1 MAHGTSPAAAKL
13 PTTLCEVYAT
23 AIRTYAKDDAFAYKH
38 AGQWIKVSH
47 AAFAERVRKIRSGF
61 LALGVQ
67 RGDRVGLLSE
77 NRLEWTITDVAL
89 LSCGAVDV
97 PIYATSTSAQIA
109 YIINDSG
116 ATMLVLSNQKQFDK
130 VAAAIGE
137 MPELKF
143 IITFDPVTVAAPL
156 PPRVKVLTFEE
167 LEQLGDRS
175 TAGDFLDEMAR
186 AAAPDDLATLI
197 YTSGTTGD
205 PKGVM
210 LTHDNLTFNLVAN
223 VERLTDVGP
232 DDVAL
237 SYLPLSH
244 VYERTV
250 MNVFIYCGVSVYFA
264 ESIDAVAQNLIE
276 VQPTVMTSVPRIFE
290 KILAKIEDEGRKA
303 GGLKAKLLT
312 WALKTGREY
321 SRAKY
326 QGSVPPMLLLQYDIA
341 FALVLSKIKNK
352 IAPRVKFFCS
362 GGAALAEDVL
372 HTFSGMGLTI
382 LQGYGLT
389 ETSPVITANTR
400 QENRPGTVGKPL
412 RGVEIKIAPDGEILT
427 RGRHVM
433 RGYYNKPDKTAEVLT
448 PDGWFHT
455 GDIGEIDADG
465 FLRITDRKKDLFKT
479 SGGKYIAPQ
488 PIENALTASPYIV
501 QAVVVGN
508 GRKFPGALIVP
519 LASKVQELAREA
531 GLTSTD
537 YRELLKHPHILDFYR
552 KEVERLTSHLAQW
565 EKIKNIALLE
575 NELTIEGGELTP
587 TLKVKRRVVDEK
599 YKAEI
604 DAIYSEKALAAA
616 K

>member
-1 MAHGTSPAAAKL
+1 MAYGVTSTATRL
-13 PTTLCEVYAT
+13 PTTLCEAYVA
-23 AIRTYAKDDAFAYKH
+23 AIRTHAKEDAFAYKH
-38 AGQWIKVSH
+38 AGQWVKVSH
-47 AAFAERVRKIRSGF
+47 TAFAERVRRIRSGF
-61 LALGVQ
+61 LSLGVQ

-97 PIYATSTSAQIA
+97 PIYATSTAAQIA

-116 ATMLVLSNQKQFDK
+116 AALLVLSNQRQFDK

-143 IITFDPVTVAAPL
+143 IITFDPVTVTGPL
-156 PPRVKVLTFEE
+156 PARVKVLTFDE
-167 LEQLGDRS
+167 LAQLGDRGA
-175 TAGDFLDEMAR
+175 AGDFLDDMAR
-186 AAAPDDLATLI
+186 AATPDDLATLI

-210 LTHDNLTFNLVAN
+210 LTHDNLTFNLLAN
-223 VERLTDVGP
+223 IERLTDLGP

-250 MNVFIYCGVSVYFA
+250 MNVFVYAGVSVYFA
-264 ESIDAVAQNLIE
+264 ESIEAVAQNLVE

-303 GGLKAKLLT
+303 GGLKTKLLT
-312 WALKTGREY
+312 WALQTGREY
-321 SRAKY
+321 SRA
-326 QGSVPPMLLLQYDIA
+326 QCRGEVPPLLSLQYDIA
-341 FALVLSKIKNK
+341 RALVLSKIKNK
-352 IAPRVKFFCS
+352 IAPRVKFFSS
-362 GGAALAEDVL
+362 GGAALAEDIL
-372 HTFSGMGLTI
+372 HAFSGMGLTI

-389 ETSPVITANTR
+389 ETSPVITANTKH
-400 QENRPGTVGKPL
+400 ENRPGTVGKPL

-433 RGYYNKPDKTAEVLT
+433 RGYYNKPDKTAEVIT

-488 PIENALTASPYIV
+488 PIENALVTSPHIV

-519 LASKVQELAREA
+519 AASTVQELAREA
-531 GLTSTD
+531 GLTTTS
-537 YRELLKHPHILDFYR
+537 YRELLKHPAILAFYR
-552 KEVERLTSHLAQW
+552 QEVERLTPHLAQW

-575 NELTIEGGELTP
+575 NELTIENGELTP

-599 YKAEI
+599 YRAEI
-604 DAIYSEKALAAA
+604 DSIYSENAAA
-616 K
+616 ATS